1 MKYFWLFITFLSF
14 FFSQAQAGMTVSP
27 GKLFFY
33 GTEGASVPQ
42 KIKIINPTD
51 RELEVGISIND
62 WQYDDKG
69 GNVITA
75 FNSIPQSCAG
85 WVRILPGTHISI
97 PGNSFKEVEV
107 TLQVPDKSSVQHPV
121 HTAMV
126 FLTQLNP
133 GSSTDASGAAIKVA
147 VRIGVK
153 IYHTAQET
161 TGLIAVKDLTAMKN
175 NDGEK
180 VVLLSYE
187 NQGNIWTDGKISWSV
202 FSFQTGKSITI
213 GEEEFYTLP
222 NDQRQA
228 QTILPADLPSGRYSV
243 TARITTDKN
252 NAVQLAE
259 MDFEI

>member
-1 MKYFWLFITFLSF
+1 MKYFWLLIAFLSF

-62 WQYDDKG
+62 WKYDDNG
-69 GNVITA
+69 SNEIVA
-75 FNSIPQSCAG
+75 FNSIPESCAD
-85 WVRILPGTHISI
+85 WVRILPGTHVSI
-97 PGNSFKEVEV
+97 PGNSFKEIEV
-107 TLQVPDKSSVQHPV
+107 TLQVPDQSSVQHPV

-133 GSSTDASGAAIKVA
+133 GNSTDASGAAIKVA

-153 IYHTAQET
+153 IYHTALET
-161 TGLIAVKDLTAMKN
+161 GGLITINDLTAMKN
-175 NDGEK
+175 KEGEK

-187 NQGNIWTDGKISWSV
+187 NKGNIWTDGKISWSV
-202 FSFQTGKSITI
+202 FSYQTGETSTI

-222 NDQRQA
+222 NDKRQA
-228 QTILPADLPSGRYSV
+228 KTILPANLPAGRYSV
-243 TARITTDKN
+243 TARITFDKN
-252 NAVQLAE
+252 NAVQMAE